1 MAGFDLDHTSTG
13 TGGRLQRRVDCSLGY
28 DEFITSMM
36 YGEDNDV
43 KISGAPFT
51 AFKTMWEERGLTE
64 DAYNTYKSAGC
75 DENHP
80 QCSDS
85 DTVFDDGEAS
95 CKSRDCRCVKQ
106 SGSGSGSIQTQSS
119 NSEKVDTTVVDPKRV
134 LAAVGLGM
142 VVILGIQYY
151 QVSKEK
157 V

>member
-43 KISGAPFT
+43 KISGAPFS

-64 DAYNTYKSAGC
+64 DAY
-75 DENHP
+75 
-80 QCSDS
+80 
-85 DTVFDDGEAS
+85 
-95 CKSRDCRCVKQ
+95 
-106 SGSGSGSIQTQSS
+106 GSIQTQSS